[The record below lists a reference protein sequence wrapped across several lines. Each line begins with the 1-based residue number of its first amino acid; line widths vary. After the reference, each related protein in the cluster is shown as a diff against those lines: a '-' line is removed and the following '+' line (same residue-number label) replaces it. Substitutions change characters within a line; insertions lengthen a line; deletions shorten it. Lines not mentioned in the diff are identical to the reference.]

1 MYKFSQH
8 QLSRQYRSGANVV
21 SSDIADFPSVFLDG
35 HYLVWSNENN
45 QWVPSKE
52 RYDQEDELLNMLY
65 QTNSRIDDLSGSVAL
80 NITAL
85 SELFYG
91 APQALDTL
99 KEIADVLGD
108 PNNIGGTVITK
119 LSLLDSSVNR
129 IDALDHIQTD
139 ILIK

>member
-8 QLSRQYRSGANVV
+8 QLSRQYRSASNVI

-35 HYLVWSNENN
+35 HYLVWSN
-45 QWVPSKE
+45 QTASWVPSKE
-52 RYDQEDELLNMLY
+52 RYDQENELLNMVY

-99 KEIADVLGD
+99 KELATALGND
-108 PNNIGGTVITK
+108 SNFAATISTQLGNLTSG
-119 LSLLDSSVNR
+119 LSNLGP
-129 IDALDHIQTD
+129 
-139 ILIK
+139 